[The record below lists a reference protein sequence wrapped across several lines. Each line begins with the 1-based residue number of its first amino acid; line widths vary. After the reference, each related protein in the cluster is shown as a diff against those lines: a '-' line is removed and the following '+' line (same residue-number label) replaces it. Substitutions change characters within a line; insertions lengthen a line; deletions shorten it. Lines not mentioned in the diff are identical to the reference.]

1 MRMNENQNEIK
12 CQNKFE
18 FLRNVLSEKLDL
30 PKEELFKFLGINLVT
45 KNDSVTR
52 GAQIGKSK
60 DLNSYAII
68 QIITQ
73 LTAAHYCDS
82 FQIVLESVLKEKLVT
97 ILNQLHLRFL
107 TEP

>member
-1 MRMNENQNEIK
+1 M
-12 CQNKFE
+12 
-18 FLRNVLSEKLDL
+18 RNVLSEKLDL

-68 QIITQ
+68 QIIT
-73 LTAAHYCDS
+73 
-82 FQIVLESVLKEKLVT
+82 
-97 ILNQLHLRFL
+97 
-107 TEP
+107 